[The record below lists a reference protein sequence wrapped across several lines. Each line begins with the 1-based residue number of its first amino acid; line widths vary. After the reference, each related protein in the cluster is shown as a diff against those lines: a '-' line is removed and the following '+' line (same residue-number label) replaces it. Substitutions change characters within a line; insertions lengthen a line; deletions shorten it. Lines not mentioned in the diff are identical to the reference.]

1 MLGPSLG
8 HEAVPAACGQRRTMT
23 SRPGRWSHVVIVAA
37 VRETGPVNPSTAM
50 ATVLVDELVRLG
62 ITDVVLAPGSRSA
75 PLAYAVAEADA
86 AGRLRLHVRVDERS
100 AGFLALGLAKI
111 SRNPVPVIT
120 TSGTAVANL
129 HPAVLEAHHAQVP
142 LIIMSADRPAELRDT
157 GANQTTDQVKI
168 FGPATRWFHEFATP
182 DEREGQNTVW
192 RSVIG
197 RAVAHA
203 VGVPTGDAGPV
214 HLNLPFREPL
224 TPDMSDDKAWPESLD
239 GRDRGRPWL
248 QLRSPAS
255 RVAVPTGPGIAP
267 VPRTLVL
274 MGDLP
279 DPRMSAEVAELAD
292 AAGWPVIAEPFGDY
306 HRGRAMPHGSLIL
319 ACHEWLD
326 EHLPERVLVAGR
338 MTLSRDVAR
347 LLRNPE
353 VTVEIV
359 TGSNAWADPS
369 HVVQRVHEWATI
381 ARSHDLVSA
390 CADRRWASTWRMAAQ
405 RLTQKVS
412 PMIAES
418 WPSGPSATS
427 TVVQHLPADSALL
440 VGSSNTARDLDLG
453 RNPQRIARQVSAV
466 GNRGLSGIDGM
477 VSTAMGIA
485 LAHGRASFALMGDL
499 TFLHDSNG
507 LLMGPDEPRPDLTIV
522 VINDNGGGIFGT
534 LEQGRPELAQHFER
548 TFGTPTQANLALVCE
563 ARGVEHT
570 LATSREHLIELVS
583 NPRPGVQVV
592 EVVVDR
598 SSQRLG
604 RRQLVD
610 AAIEA
615 VDGAEELP
623 TRFQR
628 R

>member
-1 MLGPSLG
+1 
-8 HEAVPAACGQRRTMT
+8 
-23 SRPGRWSHVVIVAA
+23 
-37 VRETGPVNPSTAM
+37 M

-75 PLAYAVAEADA
+75 PLAYAVAQADKDA
-86 AGRLRLHVRVDERS
+86 RLRLHVRIDERS

-142 LIIMSADRPAELRDT
+142 MIIMSADRPAELRDT

-168 FGPATRWFHEFATP
+168 FGSATRWFHEFATP
-182 DEREGQNTVW
+182 ERREGQNTVW

-214 HLNLPFREPL
+214 HLNLAFREPL
-224 TPDMSDDKAWPESLD
+224 TPAGDGDEPWPESLE
-239 GRDRGRPWL
+239 GRERGRPWL
-248 QLRSPAS
+248 QLRPPAS

-279 DPRMSAEVAELAD
+279 DPRMSAEIAELAD

-319 ACHEWLD
+319 ACHDWVD
-326 EHLPERVLVAGR
+326 EHVPERVLVAGR

-347 LLRNPE
+347 LLRHQE

-369 HVVQRVHEWATI
+369 HVVQKVHEWAAI
-381 ARSHDLVSA
+381 ARSHDLVAA
-390 CADRRWASTWRMAAQ
+390 CADRRWSSSWRMAGQ

-412 PMIAES
+412 PLVIES
-418 WPSGPSATS
+418 WPSGPAVTS
-427 TVVQHLPADSALL
+427 TVVQNLPSDSALL

-453 RNPQRIARQVSAV
+453 RNPQQIARQVSAV
-466 GNRGLSGIDGM
+466 GNRGLSGIDGL
-477 VSTAMGIA
+477 VSTAIGIA
-485 LAHGRASFALMGDL
+485 LAHGRPSFALMGDL

-507 LLMGPDEPRPDLTIV
+507 LLIGPGEPRPDLTIV
-522 VINDNGGGIFGT
+522 VINDDGGGIFGT
-534 LEQGRPELAQHFER
+534 LEQGSPELAEHFER
-548 TFGTPTQANLALVCE
+548 VFGTPTGADLALVCQ
-563 ARGVEHT
+563 ARGVEYT
-570 LATSREHLIELVS
+570 LATSREHVIDLVS

-598 SSQRLG
+598 GAQRAA
-604 RRQLVD
+604 RRELVE
-610 AAIEA
+610 AAVEA
-615 VDGAEELP
+615 VAGAQAMPARYER
-623 TRFQR
+623 T
-628 R
+628 

>member
-1 MLGPSLG
+1 MRGVGDLVWPSVSL
-8 HEAVPAACGQRRTMT
+8 
-23 SRPGRWSHVVIVAA
+23 
-37 VRETGPVNPSTAM
+37 VRENAGVNPSSAM

-75 PLAYAVAEADA
+75 PLAYAVAEADKNA
-86 AGRLRLHVRVDERS
+86 RLRLHVRVDERS

-142 LIIMSADRPAELRDT
+142 IIVMSADRPAELRDT

-168 FGPATRWFHEFATP
+168 FGSATRWFHEFATP
-182 DEREGQNTVW
+182 ERRDGQNTVW

-224 TPDMSDDKAWPESLD
+224 TPAGGGDEPWPESLQ
-239 GRDRGRPWL
+239 GRERGRPWL
-248 QLRSPAS
+248 QLRPPAS
-255 RVAVPTGPGIAP
+255 RVAVSTGPGIAP

-319 ACHEWLD
+319 ACHDWLD

-369 HVVQRVHEWATI
+369 HVVQKVHEWASI
-381 ARSHDLVSA
+381 ARSHDLVAA
-390 CADRRWASTWRMAAQ
+390 CADRRWSSSWRMAAQ

-412 PMIAES
+412 PLVVES
-418 WPSGPSATS
+418 WPSGPAVTS
-427 TVVQHLPADSALL
+427 TVVQNLPPDSALL

-466 GNRGLSGIDGM
+466 GNRGLSGIDGL

-507 LLMGPDEPRPDLTIV
+507 LLIGPGEPRPDLTII
-522 VINDNGGGIFGT
+522 VINDDGGGIFGT
-534 LEQGRPELAQHFER
+534 LEQGSPELADHFER
-548 TFGTPTQANLALVCE
+548 VFGTPTGADLALVCK
-563 ARGVEHT
+563 ARGVDHT
-570 LATSREHLIELVS
+570 LATSREQVIDLVS
-583 NPRPGVQVV
+583 TPRPGVQVV
-592 EVVVDR
+592 EVAVDR
-598 SSQRLG
+598 TSQRAG
-604 RRQLVD
+604 RRELVD

-615 VDGAEELP
+615 VASAQEMPARYE
-623 TRFQR
+623 RS
-628 R
+628 

>member
-1 MLGPSLG
+1 MAFGG
-8 HEAVPAACGQRRTMT
+8 G
-23 SRPGRWSHVVIVAA
+23 

-75 PLAYAVAEADA
+75 PLAYAVARADA
-86 AGRLRLHVRVDERS
+86 AKKLRLHVRIDERS

-142 LIIMSADRPAELRDT
+142 MIVMSADRPAELRDT

-168 FGPATRWFHEFATP
+168 FGQATRWFHEFATP
-182 DEREGQNTVW
+182 AEREGQNTVW

-224 TPDMSDDKAWPESLD
+224 TPETSGDETWPESLE

-248 QLRSPAS
+248 QLRAPAS
-255 RVAVPTGPGIAP
+255 RVAVADGPGIAP

-279 DPRMSAEVAELAD
+279 DPRMSAEIAELAD

-319 ACHEWLD
+319 ACHDWLG

-338 MTLSRDVAR
+338 MTLSRDVAL

-353 VTVEIV
+353 VTVEII

-381 ARSHDLVSA
+381 ARSHELVSA
-390 CADRRWASTWRMAAQ
+390 CADRRWASAWRMAGH
-405 RLTQKVS
+405 RLTQVVG
-412 PMIAES
+412 PLVAES
-418 WPSGPSATS
+418 WPSGMSATS

-453 RNPQRIARQVSAV
+453 RNPQQIARKVSAV
-466 GNRGLSGIDGM
+466 GNRGLSGIDGL

-485 LAHGRASFALMGDL
+485 LAHGRPSFALMGDL

-507 LLMGPDEPRPDLTIV
+507 LLLGPGEPRPDLTIV

-534 LEQGRPELAQHFER
+534 LEQGRPEFAEHFER
-548 TFGTPTQANLALVCE
+548 VFGTPTGADLEMVCQAH
-563 ARGVEHT
+563 GVEYT
-570 LATSREHLIELVS
+570 RATSREHLIDLVS
-583 NPRPGVQVV
+583 NPRPDVQVV
-592 EVVVDR
+592 EVTVDR
-598 SSQRLG
+598 SGERLG
-604 RRQLVD
+604 RRNLV
-610 AAIEA
+610 AAAVEA
-615 VDGAEELP
+615 VAGAEEMP
-623 TRFQR
+623 TRFER